1 MILKTPSKVFA
12 RFTLDRKPIHQEM
25 AKRTIESEK
34 YVLNQKVLYEPVY
47 SSQRIKH
54 KYAKSFLYDASLIK
68 HNININNYK
77 QRCASIDNAYED
89 ELMVDVVSKFDKMYH
104 HKEKVKPLMF
114 RTKVKEFKLSKS
126 NSCVGNGNIN
136 SNVFR
141 KRKKNYNQYIKLQ
154 CFEFNELP
162 LNEKLYNIIQKFKET
177 NVKSIMLDKEIKHNF
192 CRPSYFNTRI
202 NTNKNNYNTI
212 DANNYNTIDTSNN
225 KRITNN
231 KHTNNNKHL
240 KTKSSFSHSSTK
252 KTLPLLL
259 HHKNSY
265 SHLSTISTHH
275 SHKSSSS
282 SHNKITYKYIFT

>member
-34 YVLNQKVLYEPVY
+34 YVLNQNVMYEPVY

-54 KYAKSFLYDASLIK
+54 KYAKSFLYDAALIK

-89 ELMVDVVSKFDKMYH
+89 ELMVDVVTKFDKMYH

-126 NSCVGNGNIN
+126 NSCVGND
-136 SNVFR
+136 NVNNNHLQNGCDSKCNNMFR

-154 CFEFNELP
+154 CFEYNELP
-162 LNEKLYNIIQKFKET
+162 LNEKLYNIIQKFK
-177 NVKSIMLDKEIKHNF
+177 F
-192 CRPSYFNTRI
+192 
-202 NTNKNNYNTI
+202 
-212 DANNYNTIDTSNN
+212 
-225 KRITNN
+225 
-231 KHTNNNKHL
+231 
-240 KTKSSFSHSSTK
+240 
-252 KTLPLLL
+252 
-259 HHKNSY
+259 
-265 SHLSTISTHH
+265 
-275 SHKSSSS
+275 
-282 SHNKITYKYIFT
+282 